1 MRRVGFSKRLTI
13 LLAVIMALTMQTGAT
28 FAAQETPA
36 GQQDTEK
43 TVVETNDSTMEQGE
57 EATGA
62 DSNGA
67 DRSGFAHR
75 TCRHRCCTQKK
86 EPAALTD

>member
-36 GQQDTEK
+36 GQQDTDQA
-43 TVVETNDSTMEQGE
+43 VVEMHDGKESATLTNPV
-57 EATGA
+57 
-62 DSNGA
+62 
-67 DRSGFAHR
+67 
-75 TCRHRCCTQKK
+75 QK
-86 EPAALTD
+86 

>member
-13 LLAVIMALTMQTGAT
+13 LLAVIMALTMQTGAS

-75 TCRHRCCTQKK
+75 TCQHGCCTQKK
-86 EPAALTD
+86 EPPALTE